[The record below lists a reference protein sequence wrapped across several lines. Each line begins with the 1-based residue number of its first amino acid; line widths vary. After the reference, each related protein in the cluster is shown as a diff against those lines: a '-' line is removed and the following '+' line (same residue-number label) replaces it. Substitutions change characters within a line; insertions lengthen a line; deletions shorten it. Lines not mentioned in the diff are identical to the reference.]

1 MEWAKLFWIKA
12 TQAVYFAHELNAL
25 KDYSPLPKTH
35 AFNRLTAFIDSQ
47 GVIRVGGRFTQ
58 SAFTQEGNV
67 TTGLSVRRVMPSDV
81 SIVDHID
88 SLSIDRRD
96 GTASYAYRRQ
106 VSASRHRARP
116 SRRCNVTT
124 VARIEA
130 SLNGALE
137 RNLYSAII
145 KS

>member
-1 MEWAKLFWIKA
+1 MN
-12 TQAVYFAHELNAL
+12 ELAQC
-25 KDYSPLPKTH
+25 T
-35 AFNRLTAFIDSQ
+35 
-47 GVIRVGGRFTQ
+47 
-58 SAFTQEGNV
+58 V
-67 TTGLSVRRVMPSDV
+67 TTGLSVRRSMPSDV
-81 SIVDHID
+81 SIVDLIN

-96 GTASYAYRRQ
+96 GTASYAYCHQ

-116 SRRCNVTT
+116 SRRCTVTT

-137 RNLYSAII
+137 INLYSAII